1 MCCRPW
7 VQKLHYVFLYKPILS
22 EKNSSSSAALCDPW
36 VISSQLELSVVCGV
50 IFLSGVTATTFLLAF
65 KNRKMHGFGEI
76 NSSFSTLND
85 CRVVCINRMG
95 QQICIICFARR
106 WKKWLTLREW
116 SRRFRSASIL
126 YCLRKKN
133 PIIELYYNIS
143 LAYIVCFRVNMSF
156 SSTRGFNL
164 EKCMHSIDA
173 DINACP

>member
-7 VQKLHYVFLYKPILS
+7 VQKLRYVFLYKPILS
-22 EKNSSSSAALCDPW
+22 EKNSLSSAALCDPW

-76 NSSFSTLND
+76 DSSFSTLND
-85 CRVVCINRMG
+85 CRVVCIIRMG
-95 QQICIICFARR
+95 QQICIIVSRGARKNG
-106 WKKWLTLREW
+106 WPYASEADA
-116 SRRFRSASIL
+116 SGRRRSFIVFG
-126 YCLRKKN
+126 KKN
-133 PIIELYYNIS
+133 PIIELDCKIS
-143 LAYIVCFRVNMSF
+143 LAYIVCFKVNMSF